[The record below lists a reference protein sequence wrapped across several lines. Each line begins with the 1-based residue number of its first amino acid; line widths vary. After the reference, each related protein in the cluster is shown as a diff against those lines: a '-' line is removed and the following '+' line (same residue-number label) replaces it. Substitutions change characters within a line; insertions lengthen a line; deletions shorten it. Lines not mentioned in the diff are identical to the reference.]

1 MRPLS
6 LTPFFTPVTPVSANY
21 KAYNK
26 AQILKLFSLDSLL
39 DNNSSFTI
47 IYCSFVCLMLKSII
61 SKSDIATKDGWGKKI
76 MTEPTLIRQEL
87 IS

>member
-1 MRPLS
+1 M
-6 LTPFFTPVTPVSANY
+6 
-21 KAYNK
+21 
-26 AQILKLFSLDSLL
+26 LKLFSLDSLL